1 MKSSRL
7 LVFLLALALG
17 IALKFAV
24 HEGEQTSVQTISNVS
39 VQTTIP
45 GGFLV
50 LNPVTEAQ
58 IQLRGKISDMSDLN
72 PLSVR
77 IVASVPAENPGV
89 VEVPLGPSNVQNTN
103 GLEVLSIN
111 PNVLVLEVDRE
122 ITKTLPVRAEIIGE
136 PAAGAQVGLPV
147 VRPDRIEVVGP
158 ESLLRNLS
166 ELTVNVSV
174 ERRAINFEERV
185 TPTMPQSVR
194 LARPTPIVV
203 FVGMQEPELSIDED
217 TNAGLGFDAGPTSSG
232 AIGNDSRRND
242 SRRNDRRAPI
252 S

>member
-7 LVFLLALALG
+7 LVFALALALG
-17 IALKFAV
+17 VALKFAV

-58 IQLRGKISDMSDLN
+58 IQLRGKISDMSELN
-72 PLSVR
+72 PLNVR
-77 IVASVPAENPGV
+77 IVANVQAEAPGV
-89 VEVPLGPSNVQNTN
+89 VEIPLGPTNVQNIN
-103 GLEVLSIN
+103 GLEVLTIN

-122 ITKTLPVRAEIIGE
+122 ITKVLQVRAEVVGE
-136 PAAGAQVGLPV
+136 PAAGARIGRPIG
-147 VRPDRIEVVGP
+147 RPDNVEVVGP

-166 ELTVNVSV
+166 ELTVSVSV
-174 ERRAINFEERV
+174 ERRAISFEERV

-194 LARPTPIVV
+194 LARPTPIIVAV
-203 FVGMQEPELSIDED
+203 EMQVPEVSIDD
-217 TNAGLGFDAGPTSSG
+217 RTNASLSLDGDNERRVP
-232 AIGNDSRRND
+232 IG
-242 SRRNDRRAPI
+242 
-252 S
+252 